1 MTRTF
6 LDSFDPA
13 SASPISGATVS
24 LNVSEIED
32 AGIEKY
38 FKLPAQHIVPGQY
51 STLFCPRPER
61 ERHSSFA
68 NPRPST

>member
-6 LDSFDPA
+6 LHSFDPA

-32 AGIEKY
+32 AGIPEVLQTPCAVY
-38 FKLPAQHIVPGQY
+38 GAWTIVDALLSLTG
-51 STLFCPRPER
+51 TETFIFR
-61 ERHSSFA
+61 E
-68 NPRPST
+68 PLG